1 MCPLLWAA
9 YRGGACAILPLSRLP
24 LPPPPTACL
33 RGANSRG
40 RPRAAA
46 AEPVGVM

>member
-24 LPPPPTACL
+24 LPPPPLRACEGPTAGVAHELL
-33 RGANSRG
+33 RQSL
-40 RPRAAA
+40 
-46 AEPVGVM
+46 